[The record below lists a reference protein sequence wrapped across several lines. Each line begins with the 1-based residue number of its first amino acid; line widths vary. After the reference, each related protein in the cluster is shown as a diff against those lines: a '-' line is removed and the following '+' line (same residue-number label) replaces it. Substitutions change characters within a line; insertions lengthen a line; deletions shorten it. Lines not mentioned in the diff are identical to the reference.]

1 MRALLCVQ
9 LWDQDVWFISKFFG
23 FVQGAVCKHQTRSH
37 ILSLQELVYLDPM
50 ELVFRLLG
58 QVFFLGSCLILAKN

>member
-1 MRALLCVQ
+1 MLCIQ
-9 LWDQDVWFISKFFG
+9 LWDQDVWFISKLFG
-23 FVQGAVCKHQTRSH
+23 FVQRTVCKHKTRSH

-50 ELVFRLLG
+50 ELVSRLLG